1 MAKQSVLPE
10 IMLKVPFFII
20 GIILGML
27 TFWVALMWVP
37 GAVANALGAL

>member
-10 IMLKVPFFII
+10 VKLKVPFFIF
-20 GIILGML
+20 GIIMGML

-37 GAVANALGAL
+37 GAVATALGAL